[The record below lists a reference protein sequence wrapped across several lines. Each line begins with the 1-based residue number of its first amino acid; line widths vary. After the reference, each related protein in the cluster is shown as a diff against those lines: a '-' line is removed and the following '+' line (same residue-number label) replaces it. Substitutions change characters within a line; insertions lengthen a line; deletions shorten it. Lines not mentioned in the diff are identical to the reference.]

1 MALQFIRAAQQL
13 KILDAADEAV
23 AVVRSRG
30 FTPHRPAFDT
40 VRFDLTDFADRLD
53 ALSTRARAAYTARAS
68 GQASYE
74 AESNEA
80 REAVAA
86 FEGWVRRLHAA
97 ARAISRSDHPVAS
110 KVEDLFR
117 VGVFEGGSAENVFG
131 NGPQL
136 VQDVASLGD
145 LSDVGLTPAFVDEGR
160 TLLAA
165 IRGERADAWDV
176 RTVRVTQT
184 AFLHELLD
192 DIVDHMD
199 RFARYREFAMA
210 MSDTEIPDLGLA
222 VIRASMA
229 GPSKAL
235 LPNDD
240 VATAGTTSL

>member
-30 FTPHRPAFDT
+30 FNPHRPAFEA
-40 VRFDLTDFADRLD
+40 VKFDLTRFADQLD
-53 ALSTRARAAYTARAS
+53 RMTTNARTAYTARAS
-68 GQASYE
+68 GQASFE
-74 AESNEA
+74 AESSEA

-97 ARAISRSDHPVAS
+97 ARAISKSDHPVAS

-136 VQDVASLGD
+136 VADVASLGD
-145 LSDVGLTPAFVDEGR
+145 LTDVGLPPSFVDEGR
-160 TLLAA
+160 TMLAA
-165 IRGERADAWDV
+165 IRSERTDAWDV

-199 RFARYREFAMA
+199 RFSRYREFAMA
-210 MSDTEIPDLGLA
+210 MADAEIPDLGLA
-222 VIRASMA
+222 VIRASLA
-229 GPSKAL
+229 GPTKAPL
-235 LPNDD
+235 AVGD
-240 VATAGTTSL
+240 VATPSAASL